1 MSTIASPLSVAGSRS
16 SGAPVRTQNVM
27 AACSIANIVKSS
39 LGPVGLDKMLVD
51 DIGDV
56 TVTNDGAT
64 ILRLLEV
71 EHPAARV
78 LVELAQLQDDEVGD
92 GTTSVEKPPP
102 VHPTEIL
109 TSISPSSAVELQH
122 DKRVIVAAEL
132 LKNAD
137 DLVKQKIH
145 PTSIIS
151 GYRIACRDI
160 HQHISSVVAG
170 WLAGEVH
177 YRFRDI
183 YFNHHWLQDGLQGC
197 FCGWI
202 NILALAFCAAFGH
215 GIYLWGGRITLSKD
229 DGGGRLRTGL
239 YSKGCLTTALEVVLS
254 HSRRDVT
261 GLIELE

>member
-1 MSTIASPLSVAGSRS
+1 
-16 SGAPVRTQNVM
+16 M

-92 GTTSVEKPPP
+92 GTTSV
-102 VHPTEIL
+102 
-109 TSISPSSAVELQH
+109 
-122 DKRVIVAAEL
+122 VIVAAEL

-151 GYRIACRDI
+151 GYRIACRRLPSIFLWSDLL
-160 HQHISSVVAG
+160 QRGPGSVG
-170 WLAGEVH
+170 VH
-177 YRFRDI
+177 SASCS
-183 YFNHHWLQDGLQGC
+183 GC
-197 FCGWI
+197 FCGVI
-202 NILALAFCAAFGH
+202 CF
-215 GIYLWGGRITLSKD
+215 SVV
-229 DGGGRLRTGL
+229 
-239 YSKGCLTTALEVVLS
+239 LEV
-254 HSRRDVT
+254 
-261 GLIELE
+261 LEIIRHPARAVSVE